1 MPTKNAIYYYDPS
14 DLQVHGF
21 VEDPRILWPDG
32 ASVGSDGYL
41 YMIINQLPYQDAW
54 NNGLSLRDYPG
65 AILRAKL
72 NNGGTKVDENTFGAS
87 S

>member
-1 MPTKNAIYYYDPS
+1 MCMPEDNAMYYYNPN
-14 DLQVHGF
+14 DLQTHGF
-21 VEDPRILWPDG
+21 VRDPRILWVDG

-54 NNGLSLRDYPG
+54 NDGMNLRHFPG

-72 NNGGTKVDENTFGAS
+72 NNGGVKVDMI
-87 S
+87 